1 MNLDSDSPKSLQWT
15 LRCAEWSLLL
25 VTPFIYVISFESSPD
40 LLIKCL
46 IFNALLLLLSFVF
59 PLHCPLWQRRAYVLL
74 EIILISVGL
83 ATGLETS
90 FLLYFLL
97 IKSCFLLSR
106 RDVIITIMVGGV
118 GCLVGVF
125 LSYPSLVARQIDQA
139 GFPANLSIFQI
150 LLTALIYYITIGV
163 FVLLL
168 GFVIMAE
175 RQSRQRAEALSREVE
190 TLAVN
195 LERIRIAREIHDSLG
210 HTFTALGIQLE
221 LAQRMRDRNLAD
233 SFRSVDNA
241 TLLASQG
248 LQDVRQLVQTMRQT
262 NFDLNDAL
270 QETIEHMRHQGTGIH
285 LYVDLNMPP
294 LSLQIS
300 HQLYCIIKEGL
311 MNVQK
316 HSQASHVTLSG
327 QAIKNELVI
336 NLRDDG
342 QGFDLVKP
350 AAGCGLQGMEERVK
364 LLGGS
369 LKIGTAPNKGT
380 HIQARIPYDSSVS
393 GR

>member
-1 MNLDSDSPKSLQWT
+1 MNLDSDSSKSLQWT

-46 IFNALLLLLSFVF
+46 IFNTLLLLLSFIF
-59 PLHCPLWQRRAYVLL
+59 PIHRPPWQRRAYVLL
-74 EIILISVGL
+74 EIVLISAGL

-106 RDVIITIMVGGV
+106 RDVIITIMVGGI

-327 QAIKNELVI
+327 QAVKNELVV

-342 QGFDLVKP
+342 QGFDLVQP

-369 LKIGTAPNKGT
+369 LKIDTAPNKGT

-393 GR
+393 G

>member
-1 MNLDSDSPKSLQWT
+1 MNLDSSSSKSLQWT

-25 VTPFIYVISFESSPD
+25 ITPLIYVISVELSPD

-46 IFNALLLLLSFVF
+46 ILNALLFLLSFIF
-59 PLHCPLWQRRAYVLL
+59 PIHRPLWQRRVYVAL
-74 EIILISVGL
+74 EIVLMSIGL
-83 ATGLETS
+83 ASGVETS

-106 RDVIITIMVGGV
+106 RDVIITIMLGGV

-125 LSYPSLVARQIDQA
+125 LSYPSLIARQIEQG
-139 GFPANLSIFQI
+139 GFSANLNILQI
-150 LLTALIYYITIGV
+150 LLTALIYYITVGV

-168 GFVIMAE
+168 GFVIVAE

-221 LAQRMRDRNLAD
+221 LAQRLRDRNLAG

-270 QETIEHMRHQGTGIH
+270 QETIEHMRHQGTGVHIH
-285 LYVDLNMPP
+285 VDLNLPP
-294 LSLQIS
+294 LPLQVS
-300 HQLYCIIKEGL
+300 HQLYCMIKEGL
-311 MNVQK
+311 MNIQK
-316 HSQASHVTLSG
+316 HSRASHVTLSG
-327 QAIKNELVI
+327 QATKNELAI

-342 QGFDLVKP
+342 QGFDQVQP
-350 AAGCGLQGMEERVK
+350 AAGCGLQGMQERIK

-369 LKIGTAPNKGT
+369 LRIDTAPKKGT

-393 GR
+393 RR